1 MFGFLVIFGSSAG
14 TWENEELAFPCA
26 DSLSVSDNSSVRV
39 ASGSETADSYKYRN
53 CVFEKKA
60 HAV

>member
-39 ASGSETADSYKYRN
+39 ASASETAD
-53 CVFEKKA
+53 
-60 HAV
+60 